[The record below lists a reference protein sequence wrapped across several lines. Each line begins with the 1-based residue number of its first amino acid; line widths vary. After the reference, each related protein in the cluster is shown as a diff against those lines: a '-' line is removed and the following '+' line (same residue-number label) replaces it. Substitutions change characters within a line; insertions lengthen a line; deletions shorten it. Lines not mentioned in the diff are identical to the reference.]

1 MISDNFIFLSHVVP
15 IPDTMTSFLFIK
27 NTKVI

>member
-1 MISDNFIFLSHVVP
+1 MISDNFIYLSHVVT

-27 NTKVI
+27 NTPVL